1 MFYLVDTRG
10 GFCECIDTDDW
21 TQERVTHTQIDYAKS
36 LGISFSVTDIQ
47 TPAIL
52 RLKTTAGVTIKLD
65 FWGWLRS
72 VWFEGATT
80 TISIRLSDIARGFT
94 SDSMYISG
102 TCIFLID
109 DTIQFDDRYR
119 YSVIEVS
126 SSANVSKIFIDLSS
140 CSDEV
145 ATKFFS
151 RYSNQRGM
159 FIISSK
165 HKGYYNYLLKYI
177 ASFTFTDADLVFL
190 QRAVMSDID
199 RFGIVFTQLMD
210 TFASS
215 FRANFIAKNRDIK
228 SAYALGD
235 LQETLKLLGEV
246 NINLKKDFDTICI
259 YLRRLDFLPSSLYR
273 RLTGLIA
280 EIVLS

>member
-1 MFYLVDTRG
+1 MFYLVDTRD

-47 TPAIL
+47 TPAS
-52 RLKTTAGVTIKLD
+52 LKLKATAGVTIKLD

-72 VWFEGATT
+72 VWFEDENT
-80 TISIRLSDIARGFT
+80 TISIRLSDVARGFT
-94 SDSMYISG
+94 SDIMYISG
-102 TCIFLID
+102 TCVFLID
-109 DTIQFDDRYR
+109 DTIQFDDRY
-119 YSVIEVS
+119 SFCNLEIP

-145 ATKFFS
+145 ATKFFN
-151 RYSNQRGM
+151 RYSNHRDM
-159 FIISSK
+159 FIIASK
-165 HKGYYNYLLKYI
+165 HEGYYTYLLKYV
-177 ASFTFTDADLVFL
+177 ASFTFNGVDLVFL

-199 RFGIVFTQLMD
+199 RFGTAFTQLMD

-215 FRANFIAKNRDIK
+215 FRSNFIAKNSDIK

-235 LQETLKLLGEV
+235 YIVALRLLGDA
-246 NINLKKDFDTICI
+246 NINLKKDFDTMCI

-273 RLTGLIA
+273 QLTGLVA

>member
-1 MFYLVDTRG
+1 MFYLVDTRD

-94 SDSMYISG
+94 SDGMYISG

-126 SSANVSKIFIDLSS
+126 SSENVSKIFIDLSS

-151 RYSNQRGM
+151 RYSNQWGM

-177 ASFTFTDADLVFL
+177 ASFTFTNADLVFL
-190 QRAVMSDID
+190 ERAVMSDID
-199 RFGIVFTQLMD
+199 RFDTAFKQLMD

-215 FRANFIAKNRDIK
+215 FRSDFIAKNRGIK
-228 SAYALGD
+228 NAYALGD
-235 LQETLKLLGEV
+235 LQETLKLLGEA
-246 NINLKKDFDTICI
+246 NINLKKDFDTVGI
-259 YLRRLDFLPSSLYR
+259 YLRRLDFLPSSLYK
-273 RLTGLIA
+273 RLEGLVA

>member
-1 MFYLVDTRG
+1 MFYLVDTRD

-52 RLKTTAGVTIKLD
+52 RLKTTAGVTIRLD

-72 VWFEGATT
+72 IWCDDINTV
-80 TISIRLSDIARGFT
+80 ISIRLSDIVRGFT
-94 SDSMYISG
+94 SDIMYISG

-109 DTIQFDDRYR
+109 DTIQFDKR
-119 YSVIEVS
+119 YSFCNIEIPS
-126 SSANVSKIFIDLSS
+126 STNVSKIFIDLSS

-145 ATKFFS
+145 ATKFFN
-151 RYSNQRGM
+151 RYSNHRDM
-159 FIISSK
+159 FIIASK
-165 HKGYYNYLLKYI
+165 HEGYYTYLLKYI

-190 QRAVMSDID
+190 ERAVMSDID
-199 RFGIVFTQLMD
+199 RFGVVFTQLMN

-273 RLTGLIA
+273 RLTGLVA

>member
-1 MFYLVDTRG
+1 M
-10 GFCECIDTDDW
+10 
-21 TQERVTHTQIDYAKS
+21 
-36 LGISFSVTDIQ
+36 
-47 TPAIL
+47 
-52 RLKTTAGVTIKLD
+52 TIKLD

-126 SSANVSKIFIDLSS
+126 SSENVSKIFIDLSS

-190 QRAVMSDID
+190 ERAVMSDID

-235 LQETLKLLGEV
+235 LQETLKLLG
-246 NINLKKDFDTICI
+246 
-259 YLRRLDFLPSSLYR
+259 
-273 RLTGLIA
+273 
-280 EIVLS
+280 

>member
-1 MFYLVDTRG
+1 MFYLVDTRD

-21 TQERVTHTQIDYAKS
+21 TQERLTHTQIDYAKS

-65 FWGWLRS
+65 SWGWLGS

-80 TISIRLSDIARGFT
+80 TISIHLSGIARGFT
-94 SDSMYISG
+94 SDGMYISG

-126 SSANVSKIFIDLSS
+126 SSENVSKIFIDLSS

-190 QRAVMSDID
+190 ERAVMSDID

-273 RLTGLIA
+273 RLTGLVA

>member
-1 MFYLVDTRG
+1 MFYLVDTRD

-52 RLKTTAGVTIKLD
+52 RLKATAGVTIKLD

-159 FIISSK
+159 FIIS
-165 HKGYYNYLLKYI
+165 
-177 ASFTFTDADLVFL
+177 
-190 QRAVMSDID
+190 
-199 RFGIVFTQLMD
+199 
-210 TFASS
+210 
-215 FRANFIAKNRDIK
+215 
-228 SAYALGD
+228 
-235 LQETLKLLGEV
+235 
-246 NINLKKDFDTICI
+246 
-259 YLRRLDFLPSSLYR
+259 
-273 RLTGLIA
+273 
-280 EIVLS
+280 